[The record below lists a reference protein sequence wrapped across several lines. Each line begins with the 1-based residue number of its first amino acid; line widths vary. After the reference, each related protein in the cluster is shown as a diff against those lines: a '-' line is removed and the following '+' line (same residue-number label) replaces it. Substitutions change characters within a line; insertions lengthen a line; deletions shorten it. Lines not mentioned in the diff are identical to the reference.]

1 MAKFKYEPPA
11 IKNEDTKSIAKD
23 MWTVDLREE
32 ISQEK
37 HQEKHDDYYSCGCSK
52 EDIKNAQKI
61 EAEWVTEGGLTF
73 LKTKDNKDHTMY
85 F

>member
-11 IKNEDTKSIAKD
+11 IKNEDTKSIAND
-23 MWTVDLREE
+23 MWTVEE
-32 ISQEK
+32 IS
-37 HQEKHDDYYSCGCSK
+37 QEKHDDYYSCGCSK

-61 EAEWVTEGGLTF
+61 EAKWVTEGGLTF
-73 LKTKDNKDHTMY
+73 LKTNDDEDHTMY